1 MTQVALHYFRYI
13 STTCTFTKTGGGT
26 VTIAAG
32 WVNLPYVMAVL
43 RSGSV
48 TCSWSS
54 TTNRTAFD
62 PGISCDNA
70 TVRSMLGI
78 ASGAQTAGN
87 ASPLYTWVPEKP
99 QFKQE
104 LCPIGVAGKKKY
116 DSTFYTA
123 QSGITYAL
131 GSVDIYSEIFTF
143 SLVKKQD
150 VFTITGSA
158 GLSAPFI
165 DTVYRPDECLVFEL
179 KQADDVSCAAGYVN
193 GLNWCHSDEPES
205 EMQTPPWDG
214 IYLLKIG
221 ANRYAV

>member
-26 VTIAAG
+26 VTVAAG
-32 WVNLPYVMAVL
+32 WVNLPYVMALL

-48 TCSWSS
+48 TCTWSS
-54 TTNRTAFD
+54 TTNRTAFN
-62 PGISCDNA
+62 PGSDCDSA

-99 QFKQE
+99 QFQQE

-123 QSGITYAL
+123 QSGTTYAL
-131 GSVDIYSEIFTF
+131 GSVSVYTESFRF

-150 VFTITGSA
+150 VFTISADA

-165 DTVYRPDECLVFEL
+165 DTVYKPDECLVFEL

-193 GLNWCHSDEPES
+193 GGIWCHTGEPEVA
-205 EMQTPPWDG
+205 MQMPPWDL
-214 IYLLKIG
+214 YYNMKIE